1 MPHHI
6 KTYYGNLPAGED
18 TELVSGSVFLYGIT
32 YRRIDTILGS
42 N

>member
-18 TELVSGSVFLYGIT
+18 TELVSGSVFLYGKC
-32 YRRIDTILGS
+32 YLQVASILGS